1 MMTQWSRM
9 LVGAVLLLAW
19 PVADGAE
26 TVVLKLESDRPV
38 VEAGKAQTVRVK
50 VQVTGVE
57 LPEADRPP
65 VNLAIIID
73 KSGSMRG
80 DRIVNARRGAVE
92 AIRRLGR
99 QDVFSVVVFDRNVR
113 TLIPA
118 RRLTDVGHAEEIISG
133 IQAGGTTNIYGGMEA
148 GLAEL
153 KKNLNKGFLNRAVLL
168 SDGLAN
174 VGPTQPHAFEKLG
187 REFGKSGVIVSTI
200 GLGRDYNEHLLA
212 SLAQASEGNNYFVDN
227 PSTLPKIFEDEIGA
241 LVGTVATGV
250 TITIELPKG
259 VVLRNVLGRTHR
271 QRGNQVEI
279 DFHDLGGGAS
289 KYSLLELAIPQGRE
303 GDVLDA
309 FEATA
314 RYRRAGDNRAGETS
328 ARTQLH
334 YVASRERADASVNLD
349 VQHAWV
355 ELRQAEVQDELVD
368 LVERGEREEARARL
382 AKLAEEAAR
391 ERIAAPAAE
400 RLNDFREREEQI
412 LQHRGYSRAEA
423 LGRRTDAYQLRN
435 QQQAGRVQVDG
446 ESGER

>member
-1 MMTQWSRM
+1 MRSQWSKVA
-9 LVGAVLLLAW
+9 VGAVLLLAL

-26 TVVLKLESDRPV
+26 TVLLKLESDRPV

-50 VQVTGVE
+50 VQVTGAE

-73 KSGSMRG
+73 KSGSMSG
-80 DRIVNARRGAVE
+80 DRIANARRGAVE

-99 QDVFSVVVFDRNVR
+99 QDVFSVVVFDSSVR

-118 RRLTDVGHAEEIISG
+118 QRLTDVGHAEEIISG
-133 IQAGGTTNIYGGMEA
+133 IHAGGTTNIYGGMEA

-153 KKNLNKGFLNRAVLL
+153 KKNLKGFLHRAVLL

-174 VGPTQPHAFEKLG
+174 VGPTQPEAFEKLG
-187 REFGKSGVIVSTI
+187 REFAKAGVIVSTI

-227 PSTLPKIFEDEIGA
+227 PNILPKIFEDEIGA
-241 LVGTVATGV
+241 LVSTVATGV

-259 VVLRNVLGRTHR
+259 VVLQNVLGRTHR
-271 QRGNQVEI
+271 QRGSRVEI

-314 RYRRAGDNRAGETS
+314 RYRRAGDNQAGETS
-328 ARTQLH
+328 ARTQVH
-334 YVASRERADASVNLD
+334 YVASREKADAAVNLD

-368 LVERGEREEARARL
+368 LVERGERDEARARL

-391 ERIAAPAAE
+391 ERIAAPAVE
-400 RLNDFREREEQI
+400 RLNDFRGREEQI

-423 LGRRTDAYQLRN
+423 LNRRTDAYQLRN